1 VSDLDSLEDIDKEG
15 SLDERGLT
23 PHHGLEG
30 LHVCSNKNTLY
41 SCFFT
46 FFQGEEGGGGYSY
59 LSETKI
65 PVLMSLKDTQ
75 KVLLLIQQNRFD
87 MPVWCDA

>member
-1 VSDLDSLEDIDKEG
+1 MSVVSRRIMALKACMSAATK
-15 SLDERGLT
+15 
-23 PHHGLEG
+23 
-30 LHVCSNKNTLY
+30 TLCTLAFLRF
-41 SCFFT
+41 SK
-46 FFQGEEGGGGYSY
+46 GRKGGGGYSY